1 MYPLKKLLC
10 RYFPILCLGFL
21 AGAAA
26 VACNGEP
33 PLPRA
38 KTAEVAPDE
47 KLLSLAAAAEVDGW
61 APAGEASTF
70 AGERL
75 FEHIDGGADIYYEY
89 GFDALLVQ
97 QYNKEDK
104 AVFLE
109 IYRMNDP
116 AAAFGIYSY
125 NRHPSL
131 SPAEAGT
138 DATIHPNGL
147 FFWQDAYYVDIRQS
161 GAAQVSPDDFLLLA
175 RAISGAIGE
184 KPEGRPAVMGL
195 LPKENRVE
203 QSEVYARGRLAI
215 NNQVY
220 VADEDLFGL
229 KEGESAAIARYGID
243 QPEFSLILAQ
253 YSGEEASGAALSRFR
268 AHYLDSD
275 AGENEFILA
284 AMPGKHMAVKKVGRY
299 LAVVANAD
307 TGERATDML
316 SAVSERLQKEME

>member
-10 RYFPILCLGFL
+10 RYFPLLASVFL
-21 AGAAA
+21 AAAA
-26 VACNGEP
+26 AAGCNGEP

-38 KTAEVAPDE
+38 KSATGAPDE
-47 KLLSLAAAAEVDGW
+47 KLLALAAAAQVDGW
-61 APAGEASTF
+61 APAGKPQTF

-75 FEHIDGGADIYYEY
+75 FEHINGGADIYYEY

-131 SPAEAGT
+131 SPVEAGT

-147 FFWQDAYYVDIRQS
+147 FFWQGAYYVDIRQS
-161 GAAQVSPDDFLLLA
+161 GATPVSPDDFLVVA
-175 RAISGAIGE
+175 HAISGAIDD
-184 KPEGRPAVMGL
+184 KAEGRPAVMGL

-229 KEGESAAIARYGID
+229 KEGESAAIARYGVD
-243 QPEFSLILAQ
+243 QPEFSLIIAQ
-253 YSGEEASGAALSRFR
+253 YSDEEASEAAQSRFR
-268 AHYLDSD
+268 AHYPDSD
-275 AGENEFILA
+275 TAENEFILS
-284 AMPGKHMAVKKVGRY
+284 AMPGKHIAVKRIGRY

-307 TGERATDML
+307 TGERASEML
-316 SAVSERLQKEME
+316 SMVSERLQKEME